1 MPPRRSARA
10 VPSPLTDEQVDQLR
24 ADVQAGRSPRV
35 VIRTPSAGLPAGTR
49 GPVLRVG
56 DPSVQSEF
64 IVVRLSGD
72 EIPFAPG
79 ELALPGA
86 AARRTPQK
94 QGSPPPG
101 APAPGAPE
109 PEPATPAV
117 SAPAAP
123 AAVSRP
129 RKRAEK
135 PPLRTAAP
143 ATPAASRRTPA
154 RAGRRKP
161 PGPVSLTLRFADGR
175 WTAEAA
181 RGGKR
186 VGGRAASVRAG
197 AVAALAESIDDAQVS
212 GLIAETLEACRSEV
226 EERATELRAQLAEAE
241 RALREYDR

>member
-24 ADVQAGRSPRV
+24 ADVQAGRAPRV

-86 AARRTPQK
+86 AGRRTPEK
-94 QGSPPPG
+94 QGSPPSEVL
-101 APAPGAPE
+101 E
-109 PEPATPAV
+109 PESATPAV
-117 SAPAAP
+117 SAPAGAP

-143 ATPAASRRTPA
+143 ATPAAAKRTSA
-154 RAGRRKP
+154 RVGRRKP
-161 PGPVSLTLRFADGR
+161 PGPVHLTLRFADGR

-186 VGGRAASVRAG
+186 VGGKAVPVRAG
-197 AVAALAESIDDAQVS
+197 AVAALAELIDDAQVS
-212 GLIAETLEACRSEV
+212 GLIAETVEACRSEV
-226 EERATELRAQLAEAE
+226 EERASQLREQLAEAE